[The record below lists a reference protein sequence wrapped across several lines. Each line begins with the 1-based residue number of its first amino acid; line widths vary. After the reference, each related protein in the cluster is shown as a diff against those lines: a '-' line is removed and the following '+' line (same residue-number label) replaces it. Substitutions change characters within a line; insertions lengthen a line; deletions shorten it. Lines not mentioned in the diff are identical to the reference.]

1 MNQTF
6 DAIIIGGGAA
16 GLACAIA
23 AKRKHPRLR
32 VAILEKNDRVGKK
45 LLATGNGRC
54 NLTHDNV
61 SAADYTGSF
70 APNSQA
76 VFARVNTAALR
87 GFFGELGLLT
97 AADSEGRYYPLC
109 RQASAVL
116 DVLRFNCE
124 AHGVTVLCGAA
135 IQSIRRQNGF
145 TVKTANGVYQADRLV
160 MAAGSKA
167 APKLGGNNSAADMLK
182 NLGHRFVPF
191 APALCPVTVQS
202 GLLPSLKGLRAAAT
216 VTLLRNGKALQTE
229 RGEVQFNADNLS
241 GICVFN
247 LSLFTR
253 PGDTIT
259 VDLLPDYSGKEIY
272 SHLQL
277 HRTLF
282 AAQPADNVF
291 TGMLQKRVAQA
302 VLKAAHTG
310 DFSRSCALLSDKELQ
325 AVAHTA
331 KRLPFAVRGNADFDR
346 AQACTGGVDGSEI
359 DAHTMRSKR
368 HNNLYICG
376 EAVDICGLCGGYNL
390 HFAFASGIIAGESL

>member
-1 MNQTF
+1 
-6 DAIIIGGGAA
+6 
-16 GLACAIA
+16 
-23 AKRKHPRLR
+23 
-32 VAILEKNDRVGKK
+32 
-45 LLATGNGRC
+45 
-54 NLTHDNV
+54 
-61 SAADYTGSF
+61 
-70 APNSQA
+70 
-76 VFARVNTAALR
+76 
-87 GFFGELGLLT
+87 
-97 AADSEGRYYPLC
+97 
-109 RQASAVL
+109 
-116 DVLRFNCE
+116 
-124 AHGVTVLCGAA
+124 
-135 IQSIRRQNGF
+135 
-145 TVKTANGVYQADRLV
+145 

-167 APKLGGNNSAADMLK
+167 APKLGGNNSAADLLK
-182 NLGHRFVPF
+182 NLGHRFVPC

-310 DFSRSCALLSDKELQ
+310 DFSRSCALLSDQELQ

-368 HNNLYICG
+368 QNNLYICG